1 MDTHKAHLL
10 ARLLVTIDEIEG
22 IPPGDYTERSGMT
35 KGEIDD
41 ARRFAYDLCQE
52 HGYGFNPTAR
62 ETIQHAVFK
71 AALENLGENFRVPTA
86 AVAKS
91 AGMRVDDLEKCLGFG
106 HGRLWW
112 ASGTNHEF
120 LQTNDYGIE
129 QMRKVVDFYENTLT
143 VLKGF

>member
-22 IPPGDYTERSGMT
+22 IPPDDYTERSGMT
-35 KGEIDD
+35 KSEIDEV
-41 ARRFAYDLCQE
+41 RKVAYDLCRE
-52 HGYGFNPTAR
+52 HGYGFNPTAM
-62 ETIQHAVFK
+62 EMIQHAVFK
-71 AALENLGENFRVPTA
+71 AALENLDENFRVPTA

-91 AGMRVDDLEKCLGFG
+91 AGMRVDDLEKYLGFG

-120 LQTNDYGIE
+120 LQTDEQGIE
-129 QMRKVVDFYENTLT
+129 YMREVVDFYEDTLT
-143 VLKGF
+143 TLRG

>member
-1 MDTHKAHLL
+1 MDTYKAHLL
-10 ARLLVTIDEIEG
+10 ARLLVAIDEIEG
-22 IPPGDYTERSGMT
+22 IPPDDYVERSGMT
-35 KGEIDD
+35 RDEINE

-62 ETIQHAVFK
+62 EMIQHAVFK
-71 AALENLGENFRVPTA
+71 AALENLDENFRVPTV

-91 AGMRVDDLEKCLGFG
+91 AGMRVGDLEKYLGFG

-120 LQTNDYGIE
+120 LQTDDYGIE

-143 VLKGF
+143 VLKEF